1 MDLFVQ
7 SLFLTLFQGHAEI
20 LYEFSAGTQGVLP
33 LAGVTQVSVG
43 ENHAFGIEIEVAIDI
58 VLLRE
63 VNPMNGVRKSLLAT
77 AFPEKEDMLG
87 LSPDSEEGVRG
98 ESCEGGGMFRRIV
111 ETVVAHFEHVPRAGP
126 LLLLLLVLVQ
136 RGAGFYE
143 FLRAGCDRAVGYDIE
158 VVDRNLVGAYPFEDM
173 ADGPD
178 VERRLAARDV
188 EMVDI
193 PDMPQQVGYMPQGNI
208 HCLGIS
214 PHAMSAA
221 HVAAPGDLNA
231 EILDIEFLHVRRF
244 EIVA

>member
-7 SLFLTLFQGHAEI
+7 SLILTLFQGHAEI
-20 LYEFSAGTQGVLP
+20 LHEFPAGAQSMLP
-33 LAGVTQVSVG
+33 LAGVTQVSVR
-43 ENHAFGIEIEVAIDI
+43 EDHAFGIEIKVAIDI

-63 VNPMNGVRKSLLAT
+63 INLMDGVQESFLAT
-77 AFPEKEDMLG
+77 AFPEKEDTLS

-98 ESCEGGGMFRRIV
+98 ERREGGGMFRRIV

-126 LLLLLLVLVQ
+126 LLRLLLVLVQ

-143 FLRAGCDRAVGYDIE
+143 FLRAGCGRAVGYDIE
-158 VVDRNLVGAYPFEDM
+158 VVDRNVVGAYPFEDM

-188 EMVDI
+188 EMVDM
-193 PDMPQQVGYMPQGNI
+193 PDVPQQVGYMPQGNI

-214 PHAMSAA
+214 PHTVSAA
-221 HVAAPGDLNA
+221 HIATPGDLDTK
-231 EILDIEFLHVRRF
+231 IFDIEFLHVRRF
-244 EIVA
+244 GIVA